1 MRLKPPVTG
10 QPDGP
15 QALPVRTITVKI
27 NGQPVQALAGETVAG
42 LLLAQGIRVFRH
54 TPDGAPRGLF
64 CGMGIC
70 YDCLV
75 TVNDVPHIRA
85 CMTPVAEAM
94 TIETHPKVAQGDE
107 L

>member
-1 MRLKPPVTG
+1 MRLNSPTSAQSDEPPAS
-10 QPDGP
+10 PP
-15 QALPVRTITVKI
+15 ATITVKI
-27 NGQPVQALAGETVAG
+27 NGQPVQAVAGDTVAG

-54 TPDGAPRGLF
+54 TSDGTPRGLF

-94 TIETHPKVAQGDE
+94 AIETRSE
-107 L
+107 LTQASEL